1 MKDNPG
7 FVPLTKEAFLNA
19 VSRRKLITRGDRI
32 VAAVSGGCDSSALLH
47 LLFLV
52 REEMNLTVVCA
63 HVNHNLRGA
72 EAERDSDYVRAT
84 CERYGIPFRLL
95 SADVSGYASEHHMSI
110 EDTGRKIRY
119 DFFQSLA
126 DEIGGGKIATAHT
139 LSDRAETYIFNSARG
154 SSISGICGIPAERD
168 NIIRPLIDF
177 TRDQTEDY
185 CWQNDIDYVT
195 DSTNLEDDYVR
206 NKIRHHIIPVMKEI
220 NPSFEKAMS
229 RLLSSLDSIKDFIDS
244 TASLLME
251 TALVSEGV
259 YDASVFSGAPDFIR
273 NEVAAT
279 ILKSYGFEVTND
291 RSLALAE
298 AFTSDSD
305 YKAELSKDAYIVKS
319 DGLVFKKTARQVSDG
334 IEPVPL
340 KPGTTETSIG
350 RKYTMTVMPAD
361 EFQNLHNIK
370 KISLRQTYDADKIV
384 GVPVIRSRVPGDR
397 ASIHGGTKTLKKLF
411 NEEKIPA
418 EYRSETAVVSDDIG
432 IVWIEGLGS
441 DLRCRVTE
449 KTKNVAVIE
458 TASK

>member
-1 MKDNPG
+1 MKDNSG

-19 VSRRKLITRGDRI
+19 VSKRKLISRGDCI

-47 LLFLV
+47 LLFSV
-52 REEMNLTVVCA
+52 REDLDISVVCA

-72 EAERDSDYVRAT
+72 EAERDSEYVRKT
-84 CERYGIPFRLL
+84 CEKYGIPFRLL

-110 EDTGRKIRY
+110 EDAGRKIRY
-119 DFFQSLA
+119 DFFQSVA
-126 DEIGGGKIATAHT
+126 EEMGGGKIATAHT

-220 NPSFEKAMS
+220 NPSFEKAIS
-229 RLLSSLDSIKDFIDS
+229 RLLANLDSIKDFIDDVTS
-244 TASLLME
+244 QLME

-259 YDASVFSGAPDFIR
+259 YDATLFSGAPDFVR

-298 AFTSDSD
+298 AFVSESD
-305 YKAELSKDAYIVKS
+305 YKAELSKDCFIVKS
-319 DGLVFKKTARQVSDG
+319 DGLVFKKTAGRVSED

-340 KPGTTETSIG
+340 EPGTTETSIG
-350 RKYTMTVMPAD
+350 KKVTMTVMPYG

-370 KISLRQTYDADKIV
+370 KIGLRQTYDADKII
-384 GVPVIRSRVPGDR
+384 GAPIIRSRVPGDR

-418 EYRSETAVVSDDIG
+418 EIRSEIVVVSDDKG

-441 DLRCRVTE
+441 DSRCRVTE
-449 KTKNVAVIE
+449 NTKNVAVIE
-458 TASK
+458 TASI